1 MKSGSQTILEVFKLA
16 TFFVSDFFFPVEH
29 LGKLTK
35 INQNTRLSS
44 FFTVYCNI
52 RHQEEQNL
60 INYFQVNWLSHI
72 CEYLPWSWWSH
83 IQFSL

>member
-16 TFFVSDFFFPVEH
+16 KFFVSDFFFSPVEL

-44 FFTVYCNI
+44 FFMVYCNI

-60 INYFQVNWLSHI
+60 MNYFQVN
-72 CEYLPWSWWSH
+72 
-83 IQFSL
+83 